1 MRKGAE
7 CYSPFTNIWKMEID
21 TIDAGNAAEKAK
33 ARRVQA
39 LLCWLMAGF
48 IASPLVVY
56 WLVR

>member
-7 CYSPFTNIWKMEID
+7 CYSPLANNWKMETD
-21 TIDAGNAAEKAK
+21 IDATDAAQRAK
-33 ARRVQA
+33 GRRVQA
-39 LLCWLMAGF
+39 LLCWLMVGF